1 MSSSSR
7 NTLIACPQGLEKLK
21 LSLKRK
27 GWVRSIEYEKDY
39 QPIQEAS
46 KVRIRKI
53 FNEKKWNIDCITI
66 NNIYILVHEKVLKD
80 EWLNQTDIKSEQP
93 VNFAWIEQQIE
104 ENYLLAK
111 GLSPS
116 TWRRFLEG
124 KEPINNAAFKA
135 FCEALGEDWEE
146 IAGLK
151 QENSQLGQE
160 DSTETHTTEFN
171 SINGFIP
178 YSEFT
183 DNPTTPKESDAI
195 ESHESVPAEVG
206 ANNGTK
212 LNGNHHHNPSQAYSN
227 NGDFHPS
234 SESENYDSQTINDSS
249 ANSTADESY
258 SELFQLDNYG
268 RNPGS
273 STPRWNFMNP
283 GIPLLVSVGILASL
297 FGLSWLASWYGVTNH
312 LKGQL
317 PKAQV
322 AYSLALKLNPMS
334 AEAKYNLGVM
344 YEEQQNYEK
353 AHGQYQLAIE
363 GGNIEAYSNQAR
375 LYILEG
381 NYQAAVSLIRIG
393 LPLAQDDLIKYTMLK
408 NRGWA
413 RLSQNRYEEA
423 KGDLLKA
430 IQLKN
435 NKSAA
440 YCLLAQVLEKQG
452 DNDGAIA
459 GWEKCEGYAYQ
470 AEYPEEDTWRDMA
483 SKRLNYEGSEQ

>member
-7 NTLIACPQGLEKLK
+7 NTLIACPQGLEKLE

-66 NNIYILVHEKVLKD
+66 NNIYILVHEKVLRD

-124 KEPINNAAFKA
+124 KERINNAAFKA

-160 DSTETHTTEFN
+160 DSTETNTTEFN
-171 SINGFIP
+171 S
-178 YSEFT
+178 
-183 DNPTTPKESDAI
+183 
-195 ESHESVPAEVG
+195 
-206 ANNGTK
+206 
-212 LNGNHHHNPSQAYSN
+212 L

-234 SESENYDSQTINDSS
+234 SESDNFDSQTINDSS
-249 ANSTADESY
+249 PNSTANESY

-273 STPRWNFMNP
+273 NTPRWNFMNLMNP
-283 GIPLLVSVGILASL
+283 GIPLLVSVGIIASL
-297 FGLSWLASWYGVTNH
+297 FGLSWLASWYGVSNH

-322 AYSLALKLNPMS
+322 YYSLALKLNPRS

-344 YEEQQNYEK
+344 YEDQQNYEK

-363 GGNIEAYSNQAR
+363 GGNIEAYNNQAR